1 MFSFLKKIT
10 ANFEEVNISHV
21 FNSILLSA
29 NLQAVVE
36 NNIIFVGNNIL
47 NKSLKPKVS
56 KTYRLNQVNAGSV
69 ADYLS
74 TLGANISKVMLI
86 SGSIDGQ
93 EIGDGLINKKEF
105 KDEVITSY
113 GIEKGP
119 LYGIVGTADLRLQ
132 TINLIGSKQQMKIAE
147 RFIKS
152 LDVRH
157 KQVALTVKIIDVSLT
172 KSDIKDLIDI

>member
-1 MFSFLKKIT
+1 M
-10 ANFEEVNISHV
+10 
-21 FNSILLSA
+21 LSA

-56 KTYRLNQVNAGSV
+56 KTYRLNQVNAASV

-74 TLGANISKVMLI
+74 TLGAAISKVMLV

-132 TINLIGSKQQMKIAE
+132 TITLIGSKQQMKIAE
-147 RFIKS
+147 TFIKS

-157 KQVALTVKIIDVSLT
+157 KQVALT
-172 KSDIKDLIDI
+172 IK